1 MPQTPTALSPSLHL
15 RRRNVH
21 SNLPFNLRKY
31 GEGRTLGRR
40 SSHLLT
46 L

>member
-1 MPQTPTALSPSLHL
+1 MPQTPTAPSPSLHL
-15 RRRNVH
+15 RRHNVH
-21 SNLPFNLRKY
+21 STLPFSLREY

-40 SSHLLT
+40 SSSLLT